1 MENEVVDMEKDP
13 FKEYLRES
21 EPDKVHKGYAWSI
34 AIGLQAVDGLKPSKY
49 LIDTAIKNI
58 EGKITMKEAQNLIDS
73 YYEERPVHL
82 SDDERTEEA
91 DKVSLRI
98 AEILS
103 ETAFSFSPNEYIAI
117 HRKLFQGI
125 YNHAGKIRDY
135 NITKKEWVLD
145 GATVMYGSASEL
157 RATLEYDFS
166 QEKDFSYKSLSMD
179 EIIHHLAVFI
189 SRLWQI
195 HIFGEGNTRTTAVF
209 FIKYLRT
216 LGFAATNDIFAENAW
231 YFRNALVRA
240 NYTNLQKGIHETTE
254 YLELFLRN
262 LLLNEQNELQNRN
275 LHISGLLNKE
285 KVDIQGVKVDIQD
298 AKVDIE
304 SVLSAKGSDF
314 TVKTTVHIHRLFEKF
329 GFDGVFGR
337 SAVMELLELKSSGAS
352 KLLSNLMQADIIEPV
367 SGHGKGKYKFKK

>member
-21 EPDKVHKGYAWSI
+21 EPDKAHKGYAWST

-49 LIDTAIKNI
+49 LVDTAIQNI
-58 EGKITMKEAQNLIDS
+58 EGKITMKEAQSLIDS

-91 DKVSLRI
+91 DKVSSRI

-103 ETAFSFSPNEYIAI
+103 ETAFSFSTNEYISI

-166 QEKDFSYKSLSMD
+166 QEKDFSYKGLSMD
-179 EIIHHLAVFI
+179 EIIHHLAIFI

-240 NYTNLQKGIHETTE
+240 NYTNLQKDIHETTE

-275 LHISGLLNKE
+275 LHISGLLDEE
-285 KVDIQGVKVDIQD
+285 KVDIQGAKVDIQE

-304 SVLSAKGSDF
+304 SALSAKCSDF
-314 TVKTTVHIHRLFEKF
+314 TVKTIVHIHRLFEKF

-352 KLLSNLMQADIIEPV
+352 KLLSNLVQADIIEPV

>member
-1 MENEVVDMEKDP
+1 MENEVVDMGKDP

-21 EPDKVHKGYAWSI
+21 EPDKAHKGYAWST

-49 LIDTAIKNI
+49 LIDTAIQNI

-91 DKVSLRI
+91 DKVSSRI

-103 ETAFSFSPNEYIAI
+103 ETAFSFSPNEYISI

-166 QEKDFSYKSLSMD
+166 QEKDFSYKGLLMD
-179 EIIHHLAVFI
+179 EIIHHLAIFI

-240 NYTNLQKGIHETTE
+240 NYTNLQKGIYETTE

-262 LLLNEQNELQNRN
+262 LLLNEQNDLQNRN

-304 SVLSAKGSDF
+304 SVLSAKCSDF
-314 TVKTTVHIHRLFEKF
+314 TVKTMVHIHRLFEKF

-352 KLLSNLMQADIIEPV
+352 KLLSNLVQADIIEPV
-367 SGHGKGKYKFKK
+367 SGHGKGKYKFKR